1 MCLSFVYRIGYQIL
15 MGFFSY
21 FQVHQFVSR
30 RLEQFLVCIVVLS
43 FKFFSQLHLSSA
55 YFIHNKMVKLFFDLQ
70 RRMMLFDLTSFH
82 HLQNFGQC
90 ATGCFC
96 SFLLNSLGT
105 MNLEVEFHDALV

>member
-1 MCLSFVYRIGYQIL
+1 
-15 MGFFSY
+15 
-21 FQVHQFVSR
+21 
-30 RLEQFLVCIVVLS
+30 
-43 FKFFSQLHLSSA
+43 
-55 YFIHNKMVKLFFDLQ
+55 MVKLFFDLQ

-105 MNLEVEFHDALV
+105 MNLEVEFHDALVWCIIKVSAYLIQTPKAQIIIKQTEIDASVI